1 MSEETETKESR
12 KPNKFLELI
21 LKNKAVSALV
31 FVIIVVLAYFL
42 IKTSSMQ
49 SDFKQKY
56 ESFQQ
61 FHITQIDSLKIT
73 NSAQIVKVFSW
84 AVRSEMNRNNLE
96 EVNNLFM
103 AFVQE
108 DGVQMINLIDPENS
122 KIILSTDKKNEGQ
135 DVTNAGYLNVT
146 EQVILK
152 EEEKTFIVSP
162 IMGMNK
168 MTGILYVE
176 IER

>member
-1 MSEETETKESR
+1 MK
-12 KPNKFLELI
+12 
-21 LKNKAVSALV
+21 
-31 FVIIVVLAYFL
+31 
-42 IKTSSMQ
+42 
-49 SDFKQKY
+49 SDFKQTY

-73 NSAQIVKVFSW
+73 NSAQTVKIFSW

-108 DGVQMINLIDPENS
+108 DGVRMIHLINPENS
-122 KIILSTDKKNEGQ
+122 KIILSTDKKYEGQ
-135 DVTNAGYLNVT
+135 EVTNAGYLNVT
-146 EQVILK
+146 EQVIIK

-162 IMGMNK
+162 IMGINR